1 MRNINLECAK
11 FCSYHLWTI
20 QRGNTDLWLPK
31 MSLVKASLLLDG
43 NMDDEFYDCSSL
55 FIHHLVAL
63 PHHLCP
69 LGLSNFTF
77 MKKSNRRHLHLLDI
91 AIEGTIF
98 YGDDFVGFHLPVD
111 GKTNGA

>member
-1 MRNINLECAK
+1 M
-11 FCSYHLWTI
+11 F
-20 QRGNTDLWLPK
+20 
-31 MSLVKASLLLDG
+31 LVKASLLLDG
-43 NMDDEFYDCSSL
+43 NMDNEFYDCSSL
-55 FIHHLVAL
+55 FLHHLVAL

-111 GKTNGA
+111 GKINGA

>member
-1 MRNINLECAK
+1 M
-11 FCSYHLWTI
+11 F
-20 QRGNTDLWLPK
+20 
-31 MSLVKASLLLDG
+31 LVKASLLLDG
-43 NMDDEFYDCSSL
+43 NMDDKFYDCSSL

-69 LGLSNFTF
+69 LGLPNFTF
-77 MKKSNRRHLHLLDI
+77 MTKSNRRHLHLLDI

-111 GKTNGA
+111 GKINGA

>member
-1 MRNINLECAK
+1 M
-11 FCSYHLWTI
+11 F
-20 QRGNTDLWLPK
+20 
-31 MSLVKASLLLDG
+31 LVKASLLLDG

-91 AIEGTIF
+91 PIEGTIF

-111 GKTNGA
+111 GKINGA

>member
-1 MRNINLECAK
+1 M
-11 FCSYHLWTI
+11 F
-20 QRGNTDLWLPK
+20 
-31 MSLVKASLLLDG
+31 LVKASLLLDG
-43 NMDDEFYDCSSL
+43 NMDNEFYDCSSL
-55 FIHHLVAL
+55 FLHHLVAL

-98 YGDDFVGFHLPVD
+98 YGNDFVGFHLPVD
-111 GKTNGA
+111 GKINGA

>member
-1 MRNINLECAK
+1 M
-11 FCSYHLWTI
+11 F
-20 QRGNTDLWLPK
+20 
-31 MSLVKASLLLDG
+31 LVKASLLLDG
-43 NMDDEFYDCSSL
+43 NMDNEFYDCSSL
-55 FIHHLVAL
+55 FLHHLVAL

-111 GKTNGA
+111 GKIDGA

>member
-1 MRNINLECAK
+1 M
-11 FCSYHLWTI
+11 F
-20 QRGNTDLWLPK
+20 
-31 MSLVKASLLLDG
+31 LVKASLLLDG

-63 PHHLCP
+63 PHHLCL

-111 GKTNGA
+111 GKINGA

>member
-1 MRNINLECAK
+1 M
-11 FCSYHLWTI
+11 F
-20 QRGNTDLWLPK
+20 
-31 MSLVKASLLLDG
+31 LVKASLLLDG
-43 NMDDEFYDCSSL
+43 NMDDAFYDCSSL

-91 AIEGTIF
+91 AIEGAIF

-111 GKTNGA
+111 GKINGA

>member
-1 MRNINLECAK
+1 M
-11 FCSYHLWTI
+11 F
-20 QRGNTDLWLPK
+20 
-31 MSLVKASLLLDG
+31 LVKASLLLDG
-43 NMDDEFYDCSSL
+43 NMDDKFYDCSSL

-77 MKKSNRRHLHLLDI
+77 MKKNLHLLDI

-98 YGDDFVGFHLPVD
+98 YGDDFVGLHLPVD
-111 GKTNGA
+111 GKINGA